1 MEISILL
8 TILLIFVSLGELFRQ
23 EGKICLVMESQIN
36 GFITVKHNLK
46 NALFRWTGKFVF
58 RGVYLLNTVI
68 LTDAQKAAQSILI
81 QLQNHNFR
89 G

>member
-8 TILLIFVSLGELFRQ
+8 TILLIFVSLGGLFLQ

-46 NALFRWTGKFVF
+46 SALFRWTGKFVF

-68 LTDAQKAAQSILI
+68 LMDVQKAAPSVLI